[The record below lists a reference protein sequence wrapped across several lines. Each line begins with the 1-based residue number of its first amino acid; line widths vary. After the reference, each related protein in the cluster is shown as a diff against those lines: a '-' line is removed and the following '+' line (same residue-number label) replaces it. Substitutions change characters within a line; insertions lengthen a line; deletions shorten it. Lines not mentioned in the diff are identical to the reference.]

1 MKLLVNILRIIVG
14 VFFIFSGLLKAN
26 DPLGLSYKMEEFF
39 TVWGM
44 SGLNSL
50 ALSLSVLMIA
60 FEIIAGAALL
70 IGWKPKL
77 VSWLLLLLI
86 VFFTFLTGYAA
97 LSGKFKTCGCMGDCI
112 PIPSAVSF
120 YKDVLLLALI
130 LIIFFNFKYI
140 KPLFSTKVNIA
151 LLVLSV
157 IFSFASQWYT
167 LNYLPVAD
175 CLPFKKGNS
184 IPQMMEMPKNAVSDS
199 TAITFV
205 YEKNGKEIEFSA
217 DDFPE
222 DFNEDAYKFIKRYD
236 KVVRPGTNN
245 IPPITGFVL
254 TDGQGIDFTNSVLDA
269 KKALVLFLEDIKSAG
284 TSWIADFEK
293 IYEKGREKGF
303 DVYVITSTRPN
314 AEKAFANTK
323 LKEITVLNGDRTMI
337 RTATRTN
344 PALLLLNNGV
354 VAEKWSYR
362 EFGGAIDNILKWDAA
377 HFQGTPGESPNS
389 HKSVTGDSV
398 YISL

>member
-1 MKLLVNILRIIVG
+1 MKLLVNILRIIIG

-70 IGWKPKL
+70 IGWRPKL

-130 LIIFFNFKYI
+130 LIVFFNFKYI
-140 KPLFSTKVNIA
+140 KPLFPTKVNIT

-167 LNYLPVAD
+167 LNYLSVAD

-184 IPQMMEMPKNAVSDS
+184 IPQMMEIPKNAVSDS

-205 YEKNGKEIEFSA
+205 YEKNGKELEFSA

-222 DFNEDAYKFIKRYD
+222 DFNEDSYKFIKRYD
-236 KVVRPGTNN
+236 KVVRPGVNN

-254 TDGQGIDFTNSVLDA
+254 TDRQGIDFTNSVLGA

-284 TSWIADFEK
+284 TNWIADFEK

-303 DVYVITSTRPN
+303 DVYVITSTRPD

-337 RTATRTN
+337 RTAARTN

-362 EFGGAIDNILKWDAA
+362 EFGGAIDKILKWDAA
-377 HFQGTPGESPNS
+377 HFQGIPGETPNS

>member
-130 LIIFFNFKYI
+130 LIIFFNYKFI
-140 KPLFSTKVNIA
+140 KPFFPTKVNLV
-151 LLVLSV
+151 LLALSV
-157 IFSFASQWYT
+157 IFSFATQWYT
-167 LNYLPVAD
+167 LNYLPVED
-175 CLPFKKGNS
+175 CLPFRKGNS

-205 YEKNGKEIEFSA
+205 YEKNGKEVEFSA

-222 DFNEDAYKFIKRYD
+222 DFNEDSYKFIKRYD
-236 KVVRPGTNN
+236 KVVRPGKNN
-245 IPPITGFVL
+245 IPPITGFIL
-254 TDGQGIDFTNSVLDA
+254 TDGQGIDYTNSVLSHN
-269 KKALVLFLEDIKSAG
+269 KVLVLFLEDIKTAG
-284 TSWIADFEK
+284 TKWIADFEK
-293 IYEKGREKGF
+293 IVGEAKGRYF
-303 DVYVITSTRPN
+303 DVCVITSTRPD
-314 AEKAFANTK
+314 AEKVFANTK
-323 LKEITVLNGDRTMI
+323 LKEINVLNGDRTMI
-337 RTATRTN
+337 RTAARTN

-362 EFGGAIDNILKWDAA
+362 EFDGVIDKIIKWDAA
-377 HFQGTPGESPNS
+377 HFQGMPGESPNS
-389 HKSVTGDSV
+389 HKSITGDSV
-398 YISL
+398 YITL